1 MFYAAP
7 NFTNVSSILHIS
19 VFCLFCVYVCKTRL
33 SRATADNA
41 WLSKQLEN
49 ESSQPRAFEADDRGK
64 HAYPDSGHQ
73 AYPRQ
78 WASNSLNY
86 AGGRNFTVSSQ
97 VLSRQIVHNTVG
109 SLSLAKNALHS
120 TSYVYAA
127 NTLRNN
133 VLL

>member
-1 MFYAAP
+1 MYIC
-7 NFTNVSSILHIS
+7 NTH
-19 VFCLFCVYVCKTRL
+19 L

-49 ESSQPRAFEADDRGK
+49 ESSRPRTFEADDRGK

-78 WASNSLNY
+78 WASNVLNY

-109 SLSLAKNALHS
+109 LLPLAKNALHS
-120 TSYVYAA
+120 TSIPARDPVEFGVPMGLKRKRSKFAVA
-127 NTLRNN
+127 TFLS
-133 VLL
+133 L